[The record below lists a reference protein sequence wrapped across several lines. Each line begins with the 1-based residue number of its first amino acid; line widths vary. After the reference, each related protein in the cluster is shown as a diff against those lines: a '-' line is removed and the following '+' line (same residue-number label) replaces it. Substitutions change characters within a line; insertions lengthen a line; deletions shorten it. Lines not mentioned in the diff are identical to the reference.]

1 MPRRKKDGRFINY
14 YIDRHIFERLERY
27 AQSRGQQMTTALE
40 RILQEYLDRYDSAAP
55 KAETAMYCPSCSL
68 LTSSLR
74 CPGCGSKNIRAPLGE
89 DYCRLGEMD
98 TIWKD
103 ALSDVL
109 RQNGIPFVTRSVL
122 GAGLAARIGPA
133 LEKIRF
139 YVPYAYLEVAKTLQ
153 QGFFSAARAE

>member
-1 MPRRKKDGRFINY
+1 MPRKKKDGRFINY

-40 RILQEYLDRYDSAAP
+40 RILQEYLDRYDTVP
-55 KAETAMYCPSCSL
+55 QDVERTLYCPSCNL
-68 LTSSLR
+68 LTNSSS
-74 CPGCGSKNIRAPLGE
+74 CPSCGSQKVRIPLRE

-98 TIWKD
+98 VIWKD
-103 ALSDVL
+103 ALADIL

-139 YVPYAYLEVAKTLQ
+139 YVPYAYLEIAKTLQ